1 MWVMNYY
8 LFNKKIEIF
17 FKLIKIGIQPR
28 MPRQPTI
35 SQEQKNK
42 SQEFITA
49 LNSLL
54 GLIDDISTYIPE
66 GKYIEMMNQLKT
78 VNDTVENPIINI
90 VRALNNTEVVE
101 ENRRRI
107 EMPIRILKK
116 DRKGQLCPYCDTPV
130 CNLKAHQQ
138 RTKCK
143 LIRRTK
149 YLSARSGNWETNF
162 EERKMNNFEI
172 ICEKM
177 DWIHLLRDWINNM
190 D

>member
-1 MWVMNYY
+1 M
-8 LFNKKIEIF
+8 
-17 FKLIKIGIQPR
+17 PR
-28 MPRQPTI
+28 MPTI

-78 VNDTVENPIINI
+78 VNDTAENPILNI

-116 DRKGQLCPYCDTPV
+116 DRKGQLCPYCDTEV
-130 CNLKAHQQ
+130 RNLKAHQQ
-138 RTKCK
+138 RKKCI

-149 YLSARSGNWETNF
+149 YLSARSGNCETNF

-172 ICEKM
+172 LCEKM

-190 D
+190 N